1 MQETTPEQLQ
11 ELRYRF
17 YEKQIKAGHRIRIDQ
32 VYICRHCGK
41 AYKINPAQ
49 GASKTHCE
57 EQDCKDEARRAA
69 VMRDNAQR
77 QQFYRRNPLKR
88 EQQVAR
94 RQYKQAAQ
102 VLGFQYV

>member
-1 MQETTPEQLQ
+1 MQETTPEQLE

-32 VYICRHCGK
+32 VHICRHCGK

-77 QQFYRRNPLKR
+77 QQFYRRNPSKR
-88 EQQVAR
+88 EQQAAR
-94 RQYKQAAQ
+94 RRHKQAAQ